1 MKNLKVVW
9 SQDDPREGKTLNDWY
24 RFIVEHENKRL
35 NVHRNMQTEHNT
47 LEKN

>member
-1 MKNLKVVW
+1 MTKLKVRI

-24 RFIVEHENKRL
+24 RFITEQENKRL